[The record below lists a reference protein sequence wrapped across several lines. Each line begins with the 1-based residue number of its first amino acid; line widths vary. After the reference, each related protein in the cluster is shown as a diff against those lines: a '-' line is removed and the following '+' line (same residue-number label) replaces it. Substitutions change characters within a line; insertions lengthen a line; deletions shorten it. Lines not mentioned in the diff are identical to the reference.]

1 MKWGREMIKK
11 IGMIVM
17 MLSLVGCNSV
27 ENVVKIELQSEEQY
41 KMKNEEQT
49 MVYSF
54 TGENEALSLD
64 NGVIVLSPTQ
74 QILYGGELQNNQE
87 DVSDILNYS
96 VDFFILSDEGKESLF
111 TYGTGDMTEESEGLT
126 RENLIVPGITSEEIF
141 TTNIQENIKNNFYV
155 EVTITKTNDDKQSYR
170 IKLEATEV
178 TQNVYN
184 D

>member
-1 MKWGREMIKK
+1 MIKK

-27 ENVVKIELQSEEQY
+27 ENVVKIEVQSEEQHEV
-41 KMKNEEQT
+41 KNEEQT
-49 MVYSF
+49 EVYSF
-54 TGENEALSLD
+54 TGENEALSLY
-64 NGVIVLSPTQ
+64 NGVIVLSPTK

-87 DVSDILNYS
+87 DVSDVLNYS
-96 VDFFILSDEGKESLF
+96 VEFFILSDEGKESLF
-111 TYGTGDMTEESEGLT
+111 TYGTGDMTKERDGLT

-155 EVTITKTNDDKQSYR
+155 EVTITKINGDKQSYQ

-178 TQNVYN
+178 TPNIHNY
-184 D
+184 